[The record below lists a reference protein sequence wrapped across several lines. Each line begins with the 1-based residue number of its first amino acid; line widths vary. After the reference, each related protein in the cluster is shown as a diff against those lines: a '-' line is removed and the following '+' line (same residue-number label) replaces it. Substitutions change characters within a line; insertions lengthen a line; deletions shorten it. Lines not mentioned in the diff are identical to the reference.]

1 MKKINYLFAT
11 IAAVGL
17 VACSSEE
24 VASVQDLQRGLQT
37 SEGIA
42 FSPLSKNSTRSTV
55 INSTSDMTSFKVRGT
70 WFASQASGSK
80 IYINGQEVTLGSA
93 ISANAEYV
101 GQVQEVTP
109 ATDPA
114 TYQFAADKGFGDGI
128 EIVNNSGAWNYKN
141 ASETQ
146 YWPFV
151 AQTSGTTTTGYTCLP
166 LNFNAVTPASAG
178 INLVT
183 KQFAYTNTTAP
194 TVADMVDI
202 CYADTTNMTN
212 AQAPVLLTFK
222 HLFSQIIVKAKK
234 ASDYTVDIQSV
245 QINGMKYNGNADMTN
260 KPLTWNATGSA
271 TSYYA
276 YGSASA
282 TTAYSIP
289 ASAADEAP
297 VKMTPAGQEL
307 LLIPQTIAK
316 WVPETDGAI
325 TTPASQA
332 KGWIAIKYRA
342 KKSDAASWAT
352 GDATSDG
359 YTTTYFPLQATW
371 KAGKIYA
378 YTLLFG
384 GVADPEDPGTTDPE
398 NPDPGN
404 DNPGGF
410 DDTGKPEAPSVAITF
425 TAKVDDWTSDNVDI
439 TF

>member
-1 MKKINYLFAT
+1 MKKINFLFAA

-17 VACSSEE
+17 AACSSEE
-24 VASVQDLQRGLQT
+24 VASVQDLQQGLQT
-37 SEGIA
+37 SQSIA

-55 INSTSDMTSFKVRGT
+55 LNSTSDMTSFKVRGT
-70 WFASQASGSK
+70 WYAAQAAGD
-80 IYINGQEVTLGSA
+80 IYINGQKVA
-93 ISANAEYV
+93 IAAVAAGDEYK
-101 GQVQEVTP
+101 GQVKET
-109 ATDPA
+109 ATA
-114 TYQFAADKGFGDGI
+114 GKYELGTGFGTGI

-141 ASETQ
+141 SSDTQ

-151 AQTSGTTTTGYTCLP
+151 AQVSATDNIKITGYSCLP
-166 LNFNAVTPASAG
+166 LNFNAVTPA
-178 INLVT
+178 NLGNSFDLAT
-183 KQFAYTNTTAP
+183 KQFAYTNATAP
-194 TVADMVDI
+194 AVADMVDI

-212 AQAPVLLTFK
+212 ANAPVTLTFK
-222 HLFSQIIVKAKK
+222 HLFSQVIVKAKK
-234 ASDYTVDIQSV
+234 ASDYTVDIKSV
-245 QINGMKYNGNADMTN
+245 QINGMKFNGTANMTN
-260 KPLTWNATGSA
+260 KPLQWSATGDA

-289 ASAADEAP
+289 ASAANEAP
-297 VKMTPAGQEL
+297 AKMTPAGQEL

-316 WVPETDGAI
+316 WVPETDGKA
-325 TTPASQA
+325 TATDGLT
-332 KGWIAIKYRA
+332 KGWIAITYRA
-342 KKSDAASWAT
+342 KKSDASAWAT
-352 GDATSDG
+352 GTDAEG

-384 GVADPEDPGTTDPE
+384 GVADPEDPGTDPE

-410 DDTGKPEAPSVAITF
+410 DEDGNPEAPSVAITF
-425 TAKVDDWTSDNVDI
+425 TAKVDDWTSENVDI

>member
-24 VASVQDLQRGLQT
+24 VASVQDFQQGLQT

-42 FSPLSKNSTRSTV
+42 FSPLSKNATRSTV
-55 INSTSDMTSFKVRGT
+55 INSTSDMTSFMVRGT
-70 WFASQASGSK
+70 WYATQAAGD
-80 IYINGQEVTLGSA
+80 IYINGQKVTLASA
-93 ISANAEYV
+93 INAGTEYI
-101 GQVQEVTP
+101 GQVQET
-109 ATDPA
+109 ATSG
-114 TYQFAADKGFGDGI
+114 TYELAAGKGFGSGI

-141 ASETQ
+141 SSQTQ

-151 AQTSGTTTTGYTCLP
+151 AQHSASDPTKITGYSCLP

-178 INLVT
+178 VDLET
-183 KQFAYTNTTAP
+183 KQFTYTNTTAP
-194 TVADMVDI
+194 AVADMVDI

-212 AQAPVLLTFK
+212 ANAPVLLTFK
-222 HLFSQIIVKAKK
+222 HLFSQVIVKAKK
-234 ASDYTVDIQSV
+234 ASDYTVDIKSV
-245 QINGMKYNGNADMTN
+245 LINGMKFNGTASMTS
-260 KPLTWNATGSA
+260 KPLTWSASGNATN
-271 TSYYA
+271 YYA
-276 YGSASA
+276 YGSATA
-282 TTAYSIP
+282 TTAFTVP
-289 ASAADEAP
+289 ASAASEAP
-297 VKMTPAGQEL
+297 VKMTPTGQEL
-307 LLIPQTIAK
+307 LLIPQTITK
-316 WVPETDGAI
+316 WVPDNDGKA
-325 TTPASQA
+325 TTGDGLT
-332 KGWIAIKYRA
+332 KGWIAITYRA

-352 GDATSDG
+352 GDSNDG

-410 DDTGKPEAPSVAITF
+410 DESGNPEAPSVAITF
-425 TAKVDDWTSDNVDI
+425 TAKVDDWASENVDI